1 MILDI
6 LLTLIACFLFLYI
19 FWVRLRED
27 YTANQIFTAT
37 FYVLLG
43 IGFGNILAD
52 NFFPPWWFWATFFGG
67 ILGLAIGIWRFSLRI
82 FEAMEAY
89 IISGLALLFVV
100 STEDFVR
107 KYSQSSLML
116 LISVLFFIVLFIFFD
131 KHYKKFTWYKS
142 GRVGFT
148 GLTVLGLFFLARSV
162 VAMTDVSMLSLGGDL
177 EVILSGV
184 TSFVGFITVYNLSE
198 KS

>member
-6 LLTLIACFLFLYI
+6 LLTLIASLLFLYL

-27 YTANQIFTAT
+27 YTSSQIFTTT
-37 FYVLLG
+37 FYTLFG

-52 NFFPPWWFWATFFGG
+52 NFFYPWWFWATFLGG
-67 ILGLAIGIWRFSLRI
+67 IIGLAFGIWRFHLRI

-89 IISGLALLFVV
+89 IISGLTLLLAV
-100 STEDFVR
+100 STEDLVR
-107 KYSQSSLML
+107 EYSQSSLIL
-116 LISVLFFIVLFIFFD
+116 LISALFFIFLFIFFD

-148 GLTVLGLFFLARSV
+148 GLTVLGLFFLTRAV
-162 VAMTDVSMLSLGGDL
+162 IAMTGIYMLSFAGEL
-177 EVILSGV
+177 EVVLSGV
-184 TSFVGFITVYNLSE
+184 ISFLSFITVYNLSE